1 MGYGTLT
8 ITSIEGIEGTDF
20 STTLDPASVSLK
32 RGEELSYRV
41 NYTPTITGAKSTVMK
56 INTNGGT
63 LSVDLSGTKV
73 MLEEGYT
80 LVIFSHRP
88 VGLVMKAGRRWKV
101 WLRRV

>member
-1 MGYGTLT
+1 M
-8 ITSIEGIEGTDF
+8 
-20 STTLDPASVSLK
+20 K

-80 LVIFSHRP
+80 LESFEGDIFHRP

-101 WLRRV
+101 WLHRV